1 MFDGLPPV
9 IDALIT
15 LGSLILLVGSADF
28 AISRAILVA
37 RRYRISPLIIGTT
50 LVAMSTSLA
59 ELVVNLAAT
68 ISGAPTSIVI
78 GNVLGSNMANIGLGL
93 GIAAL
98 ITPLRTATLV
108 IEREFVLYFAVTA
121 LMTGLALSR
130 VINRFEGTI
139 LVVCFVVV
147 LYLIYQ
153 YARRGQAEASEVED
167 EEGGDIRD
175 LSPILIVEVLL
186 ALITLVVAAEVLVEA
201 VGGIARAAGVSDY
214 IIGVTIVGIGTSL
227 PEIATSIQAARRG
240 QVDLVLGNV
249 FGSNVFNI
257 CIALGLPAIIRVV
270 PVPASAVRD
279 LYFLNAFGLV
289 VVFIL
294 LGEYPFLGRYKVIG
308 AWGGGLIT
316 AVYVGYLAVKVATGG

>member
-1 MFDGLPPV
+1 MFGGLPLV
-9 IDALIT
+9 VNTLIT
-15 LGSLILLVGSADF
+15 LGSLIVLVGSADY

-37 RRYRISPLIIGTT
+37 RRYRVSPLIIGTT
-50 LVAMSTSLA
+50 LVAISTSLA

-68 ISGAPTSIVI
+68 FSGAPTSIVI
-78 GNVLGSNMANIGLGL
+78 GNVLGSNMANIGVGL
-93 GIAAL
+93 GIAAI

-121 LMTGLALSR
+121 LMTGLALSGA
-130 VINRFEGTI
+130 VNRYEGGI
-139 LVVCFVVV
+139 LVVCFVIV

-153 YARRGQAEASEVED
+153 YARRGQAEVPAAVED
-167 EEGGDIRD
+167 EGETDHVV
-175 LSPILIVEVLL
+175 SPILIVEVVL
-186 ALITLVVAAEVLVEA
+186 ALVALVVAAEVLVEA
-201 VGGIARAAGVSDY
+201 VSGIARAAGVSDY

-227 PEIATSIQAARRG
+227 PEIATSIQAARRD

-257 CIALGLPAIIRVV
+257 CIALGLPASIRVV

-279 LYFLNAFGLV
+279 LYFLNSFGLV

-294 LGEYPFLGRYKVIG
+294 LGEYPFLGRNKVIG
-308 AWGGGLIT
+308 AWGGGLIV
-316 AVYVGYLAVKVATGG
+316 AVYVGYLAFKVATGA